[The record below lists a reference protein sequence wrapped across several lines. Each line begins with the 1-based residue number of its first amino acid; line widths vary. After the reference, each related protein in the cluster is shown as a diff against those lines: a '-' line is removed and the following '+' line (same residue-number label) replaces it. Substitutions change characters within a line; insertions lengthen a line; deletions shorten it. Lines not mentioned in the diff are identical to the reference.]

1 EGNDNDRTIFIYKYK
16 KRGDRTQNSDPL
28 VSLSLSLS
36 LTHTQMESSP
46 EILNLDS
53 IRALKIL
60 GQGATGTVFLAHDVV
75 SVSSSSFAVKLV
87 HKSSASSLRRARWEI
102 EVLRRLSV
110 QTNQNPFLPRLLA
123 SFESPEFFVWA
134 VPYCSGGDLNVLLR
148 RQNDGV
154 FSSSVIR
161 FYVAE
166 IVCALE
172 HLHSMGIAYRD
183 LKPENIL
190 IQQSGHVTLTDFDLS
205 RSLKKPTRPE
215 FFQPDPELCTDPK
228 KSRSFSRWVSPA
240 ASESKKTRSAR
251 VNPITRRKTSF
262 SSGERS
268 NSFVGTDEYVSP
280 EVIRGDGHDFAVD
293 WWALGVLTYEM
304 MYGET
309 PFKGKSKKETFR
321 NVLVK
326 EPEFAGKPND
336 LTDLI
341 RRLLVKDSSRRLG
354 SRRGAAE
361 IKEHPFFAGVRWDLL
376 TEVLRPP
383 FIPLRDDGELTAGG
397 FDIRE
402 HLEKLR
408 MTVSSAPPSPF
419 QSPSHV
425 CRNSDSFIDF

>member
-1 EGNDNDRTIFIYKYK
+1 
-16 KRGDRTQNSDPL
+16 
-28 VSLSLSLS
+28 
-36 LTHTQMESSP
+36 MEISPSSPPSPP
-46 EILNLDS
+46 EILDLDS

-60 GQGATGTVFLAHDVV
+60 GKGATGTVFLVRDVA
-75 SVSSSSFAVKLV
+75 SVSSSFFAVKLV
-87 HKSSASSLRRARWEI
+87 HKSSASSLRRARWEM
-102 EVLRRLSV
+102 EVLRRLSADSL
-110 QTNQNPFLPRLLA
+110 QNPFLPRLLS
-123 SFESPEFFVWA
+123 SFESPEFFAWA

-205 RSLKKPTRPE
+205 RSLKKPTGPQ
-215 FFQPDPELCTDPK
+215 FYQPDPELRNLCT
-228 KSRSFSRWVSPA
+228 KSRSFSRWISPA
-240 ASESKKTRSAR
+240 AAESNKTGLKKTRSAR
-251 VNPITRRKTSF
+251 VNPINRRKTSF

-341 RRLLVKDSSRRLG
+341 QRLLVKDPSRRLG
-354 SRRGAAE
+354 SHRGAAE
-361 IKEHPFFAGVRWDLL
+361 IKGHSFFAGVRWDLL

-383 FIPLRDDGELTAGG
+383 FIPLRDDGELTVGG
-397 FDIRE
+397 FDINE

-408 MTVSSAPPSPF
+408 TTPSSAP
-419 QSPSHV
+419 QSPLRSPPHV
-425 CRNSDSFIDF
+425 CHKNDPFIDF

>member
-1 EGNDNDRTIFIYKYK
+1 
-16 KRGDRTQNSDPL
+16 
-28 VSLSLSLS
+28 
-36 LTHTQMESSP
+36 METSPSSPPSPP
-46 EILNLDS
+46 EILDLDS

-60 GQGATGTVFLAHDVV
+60 GKGATGTVLLAHDIV
-75 SVSSSSFAVKLV
+75 SLSSSSSSSFAVKLV

-102 EVLRRLSV
+102 DVLRRLSV
-110 QTNQNPFLPRLLA
+110 DSNQNPFLPRLLS
-123 SFESPEFFVWA
+123 SFESPEFFAWA

-205 RSLKKPTRPE
+205 RSLQIPTRPQ
-215 FFQPDPELCTDPK
+215 FYQPDPELSNHRK
-228 KSRSFSRWVSPA
+228 KNRSFTRWISPA
-240 ASESKKTRSAR
+240 ATESNKTGLKKTRSAR
-251 VNPITRRKTSF
+251 VNPINRRKTSF

-280 EVIRGDGHDFAVD
+280 EVILGDGHDFAVD

-326 EPEFAGKPND
+326 EPEFAGRPND
-336 LTDLI
+336 LTGLI
-341 RRLLVKDSSRRLG
+341 RRLLVKDPSRRLG
-354 SRRGAAE
+354 SHRGAAE

-383 FIPLRDDGELTAGG
+383 YIPLKDDGELTVGA
-397 FDIRE
+397 FDFDVRE
-402 HLEKLR
+402 YLEKLR
-408 MTVSSAPPSPF
+408 TTTSSALSSPLNSPP
-419 QSPSHV
+419 HV
-425 CRNSDSFIDF
+425 CHENDPFIDF

>member
-1 EGNDNDRTIFIYKYK
+1 M
-16 KRGDRTQNSDPL
+16 QNSDPL
-28 VSLSLSLS
+28 VSHHSHS
-36 LTHTQMESSP
+36 METSPSSP
-46 EILNLDS
+46 PSSPPGIILNLNS

-60 GQGATGTVFLAHDVV
+60 GKGATGTVFLAHDIV
-75 SVSSSSFAVKLV
+75 SVSSSSSSSSPPFAVKLV

-110 QTNQNPFLPRLLA
+110 DSNQNPFLPRLLG
-123 SFESPEFFVWA
+123 SFESPEFFAWA
-134 VPYCSGGDLNVLLR
+134 VPYCSGGDLNVLLH

-172 HLHSMGIAYRD
+172 HLHTMGIAYRD

-205 RSLKKPTRPE
+205 RSLKKPTRAQ
-215 FFQPDPELCTDPK
+215 FYQPDPELSTGRK
-228 KSRSFSRWVSPA
+228 KSRSFSRWISPA
-240 ASESKKTRSAR
+240 AEQSKTVLKKTRSAR
-251 VNPITRRKTSF
+251 VNPINRRKKSF

-268 NSFVGTDEYVSP
+268 ISFVGTDEYVSP
-280 EVIRGDGHDFAVD
+280 EVIHGDGHDFAVD

-309 PFKGKSKKETFR
+309 PFKGKNKKETFR
-321 NVLVK
+321 NVLMK

-341 RRLLVKDSSRRLG
+341 RRLLVKDPTKRLG
-354 SRRGAAE
+354 CHRGAEE
-361 IKEHPFFAGVRWDLL
+361 IKEHAFFAGVRWDLL

-383 FIPLRDDGELTAGG
+383 FIPLRDDGELTVGG

-402 HLEKLR
+402 HFEELR
-408 MTVSSAPPSPF
+408 TPSSAPPSPLR
-419 QSPSHV
+419 SPPHV
-425 CRNSDSFIDF
+425 CHKNDRFIDF

>member
-1 EGNDNDRTIFIYKYK
+1 ME
-16 KRGDRTQNSDPL
+16 
-28 VSLSLSLS
+28 LSP
-36 LTHTQMESSP
+36 SSPPSPP

-53 IRALKIL
+53 IRALRIL
-60 GQGATGTVFLAHDVV
+60 GKGAAGTVFLVRDVA
-75 SVSSSSFAVKLV
+75 SVSSSFFAVKLV

-102 EVLRRLSV
+102 EVLRRLS
-110 QTNQNPFLPRLLA
+110 TDSLQNPFLPRLL
-123 SFESPEFFVWA
+123 SSYESPEFFAWA

-166 IVCALE
+166 IVVALE

-205 RSLKKPTRPE
+205 RSLKKPTGPQ
-215 FFQPDPELCTDPK
+215 FCQPDPELRTIRT
-228 KSRSFSRWVSPA
+228 KSRSFSRWISSA
-240 ASESKKTRSAR
+240 AESNKTGLKKTRSAR
-251 VNPITRRKTSF
+251 VNPINRRKTSF

-268 NSFVGTDEYVSP
+268 NSFVGTEEYVSP
-280 EVIRGDGHDFAVD
+280 EIIRGHGHDFAVD

-309 PFKGKSKKETFR
+309 PFIGKSKKETFQ

-341 RRLLVKDSSRRLG
+341 QRLLVKDPSRRLG
-354 SRRGAAE
+354 SHRGAAE
-361 IKEHPFFAGVRWDLL
+361 IKEHSFIAGVSWDLL

-383 FIPLRDDGELTAGG
+383 FIPLRDDGELTVGG
-397 FDIRE
+397 FDIKE

-408 MTVSSAPPSPF
+408 TPSSAP
-419 QSPSHV
+419 QSPLRSPPHM
-425 CRNSDSFIDF
+425 CHKNDPFIDF

>member
-1 EGNDNDRTIFIYKYK
+1 M
-16 KRGDRTQNSDPL
+16 QNSDPL
-28 VSLSLSLS
+28 VSHHSHS
-36 LTHTQMESSP
+36 METSPSSPPSSPP
-46 EILNLDS
+46 EILHLDS
-53 IRALKIL
+53 IKALKIL
-60 GQGATGTVFLAHDVV
+60 GKGATATVFLAHDDLV
-75 SVSSSSFAVKLV
+75 STSSSSSSPFAVKLV
-87 HKSSASSLRRARWEI
+87 HKSSASSIRRARWEI
-102 EVLRRLSV
+102 EVLSRLSV
-110 QTNQNPFLPRLLA
+110 NSNQNPFLPRLLA
-123 SFESPEFFVWA
+123 SFESPGYFAWA

-154 FSSSVIR
+154 FNSSVIR

-172 HLHSMGIAYRD
+172 HLHTMGIAYRD

-205 RSLKKPTRPE
+205 RSLKKPTRPQ
-215 FFQPDPELCTDPK
+215 FYQPDPELSIDRK
-228 KSRSFSRWVSPA
+228 KSLSFSRLISPA
-240 ASESKKTRSAR
+240 ATESKNKTRLLKKTRSAR
-251 VNPITRRKTSF
+251 VNPINRRKTSF

-321 NVLVK
+321 NVLMK

-341 RRLLVKDSSRRLG
+341 RRLLVKDPDRRLG
-354 SRRGAAE
+354 SHRGAAE
-361 IKEHPFFAGVRWDLL
+361 VKEHAFFAGLRWDLL
-376 TEVLRPP
+376 TEVSRPP
-383 FIPLRDDGELTAGG
+383 FIPLRDDGELTVGG

-402 HLEKLR
+402 HFEKLR
-408 MTVSSAPPSPF
+408 TTPSSAPPSPLR
-419 QSPSHV
+419 SPPHV
-425 CRNSDSFIDF
+425 CRRNDPFIDF

>member
-1 EGNDNDRTIFIYKYK
+1 
-16 KRGDRTQNSDPL
+16 
-28 VSLSLSLS
+28 
-36 LTHTQMESSP
+36 METSPSSPPSSSPP
-46 EILNLDS
+46 EILHLDS
-53 IRALKIL
+53 IKALKIL
-60 GQGATGTVFLAHDVV
+60 GKGATGTVFLALHDVV
-75 SVSSSSFAVKLV
+75 STSSSSPFAVKLV
-87 HKSSASSLRRARWEI
+87 HKSSASSLRRAQWEI

-110 QTNQNPFLPRLLA
+110 YSNQNPFLPRLLA
-123 SFESPEFFVWA
+123 SFESPEYFAWA

-172 HLHSMGIAYRD
+172 HLHTMGIAYRD

-190 IQQSGHVTLTDFDLS
+190 IQHSGHVTLTDFDLS
-205 RSLKKPTRPE
+205 RSLKKPTRPH
-215 FFQPDPELCTDPK
+215 FYQPDPELCIDRK
-228 KSRSFSRWVSPA
+228 KSRSFSRLTA
-240 ASESKKTRSAR
+240 TESKNKTGLKKTRSAR
-251 VNPITRRKTSF
+251 VNPINRRKTSF

-321 NVLVK
+321 NVLMK

-341 RRLLVKDSSRRLG
+341 RRLLVKDPERRLG
-354 SRRGAAE
+354 CHRGVAE
-361 IKEHPFFAGVRWDLL
+361 IKEHAFFAGVRWDLL

-383 FIPLRDDGELTAGG
+383 FIPLRDDGELTVGG

-402 HLEKLR
+402 HFEKLR
-408 MTVSSAPPSPF
+408 TTSSSAPPSPLR
-419 QSPSHV
+419 SPPHV
-425 CRNSDSFIDF
+425 CRKNDPFIDF

>member
-1 EGNDNDRTIFIYKYK
+1 
-16 KRGDRTQNSDPL
+16 
-28 VSLSLSLS
+28 
-36 LTHTQMESSP
+36 MEPSPSSPPP

-60 GQGATGTVFLAHDVV
+60 GKGATGTVFLAHDVV
-75 SVSSSSFAVKLV
+75 SLFAVKLV
-87 HKSSASSLRRARWEI
+87 HKSSSSSLRRARWEI

-110 QTNQNPFLPRLLA
+110 ESNQNPFLPCLL
-123 SFESPEFFVWA
+123 STFESPEFFAWA
-134 VPYCSGGDLNVLLR
+134 VPYCSGGDLNNLLR

-166 IVCALE
+166 IVCALD

-205 RSLKKPTRPE
+205 RSLKKPTRPQ
-215 FFQPDPELCTDPK
+215 FYQPDPGSK
-228 KSRSFSRWVSPA
+228 KNRSFSRWISPET
-240 ASESKKTRSAR
+240 ESNKTGLKKPRSAR

-321 NVLVK
+321 NVLMK

-336 LTDLI
+336 LTGLI
-341 RRLLVKDSSRRLG
+341 RSLLVKDPNKRLG
-354 SRRGAAE
+354 SNRGAVE
-361 IKEHPFFAGVRWDLL
+361 IKEHAFFAGVRWDLL

-383 FIPLRDDGELTAGG
+383 FIPLKDDVELTVGG

-402 HLEKLR
+402 HFEKQR
-408 MTVSSAPPSPF
+408 MMMTLSASPSPLT
-419 QSPSHV
+419 SPSHV
-425 CRNSDSFIDF
+425 CHKNDPFIDF

>member
-1 EGNDNDRTIFIYKYK
+1 
-16 KRGDRTQNSDPL
+16 
-28 VSLSLSLS
+28 
-36 LTHTQMESSP
+36 MEPSPSSPPSSPP
-46 EILNLDS
+46 EILDLDS
-53 IRALKIL
+53 IKALKIL
-60 GQGATGTVFLAHDVV
+60 GKGATGTVFLAHDVV
-75 SVSSSSFAVKLV
+75 STSSSSSPFAVKLV
-87 HKSSASSLRRARWEI
+87 PKSSASSLRRARWEI

-110 QTNQNPFLPRLLA
+110 DSNQNPFLPRLLA
-123 SFESPEFFVWA
+123 SFESPEYFAWA
-134 VPYCSGGDLNVLLR
+134 VPYCSGGDLNVLLH

-172 HLHSMGIAYRD
+172 HLHTMGIAYRD

-205 RSLKKPTRPE
+205 RSLKKPLRPH
-215 FFQPDPELCTDPK
+215 FYQPDPELIIDRK
-228 KSRSFSRWVSPA
+228 KSRSFSRLISPTA
-240 ASESKKTRSAR
+240 EKNKTGLKKTRSAR
-251 VNPITRRKTSF
+251 VNPINRRKTSF

-321 NVLVK
+321 NVLMK

-341 RRLLVKDSSRRLG
+341 RRLLVKDPNRRLG
-354 SRRGAAE
+354 CHRGAAE
-361 IKEHPFFAGVRWDLL
+361 IKELAFFAGVRWDLL

-383 FIPLRDDGELTAGG
+383 FIPLRDDGELTVGG

-402 HLEKLR
+402 HFEKLR
-408 MTVSSAPPSPF
+408 TTPSSAPPSPLR
-419 QSPSHV
+419 SPPHV
-425 CRNSDSFIDF
+425 CRKNDPFIEF

>member
-1 EGNDNDRTIFIYKYK
+1 
-16 KRGDRTQNSDPL
+16 
-28 VSLSLSLS
+28 
-36 LTHTQMESSP
+36 METLPSSPPSSPP
-46 EILNLDS
+46 EILELDS
-53 IRALKIL
+53 IKALKIL
-60 GQGATGTVFLAHDVV
+60 GKGATGTVFLAHDVV
-75 SVSSSSFAVKLV
+75 STSSSSSSPFAVKLV

-110 QTNQNPFLPRLLA
+110 DSNQNPFLPRLLA
-123 SFESPEFFVWA
+123 SFESPEYFAWA
-134 VPYCSGGDLNVLLR
+134 VPYCSGGDLNVLLH

-172 HLHSMGIAYRD
+172 HLHTMGIAYRD

-205 RSLKKPTRPE
+205 RSLKKPTRPQ
-215 FFQPDPELCTDPK
+215 FYQPDPELSTDRK
-228 KSRSFSRWVSPA
+228 KSRSFSRLISPA
-240 ASESKKTRSAR
+240 GEKNKTGLKKTRSAR
-251 VNPITRRKTSF
+251 VNPINRRKTSF

-321 NVLVK
+321 NVLMK

-341 RRLLVKDSSRRLG
+341 RRLLVKDPNRRLG
-354 SRRGAAE
+354 CHRGAAE
-361 IKEHPFFAGVRWDLL
+361 IKEHAFFSGVRWDLL

-383 FIPLRDDGELTAGG
+383 FIPLRDDGELTVGG

-402 HLEKLR
+402 HFEKLK
-408 MTVSSAPPSPF
+408 TTPSSAPPSPL
-419 QSPSHV
+419 QSPPHV
-425 CRNSDSFIDF
+425 CRKNDPFIDF

>member
-1 EGNDNDRTIFIYKYK
+1 
-16 KRGDRTQNSDPL
+16 
-28 VSLSLSLS
+28 
-36 LTHTQMESSP
+36 METSPSSPPSPP
-46 EILNLDS
+46 EILDLDS

-60 GQGATGTVFLAHDVV
+60 GKGATGTVLLAHDIV
-75 SVSSSSFAVKLV
+75 SLSSSSSSSFAVKLV

-102 EVLRRLSV
+102 DVLRRLSV
-110 QTNQNPFLPRLLA
+110 DSNQNPFLPRLLS
-123 SFESPEFFVWA
+123 SFESPEFFAWA

-205 RSLKKPTRPE
+205 RSLQIPTRPQ
-215 FFQPDPELCTDPK
+215 FYQPDPELSNHRK
-228 KSRSFSRWVSPA
+228 KNRSFTRWISPA
-240 ASESKKTRSAR
+240 ATESNKTGLKKTRSAR
-251 VNPITRRKTSF
+251 VNPINRRKTSF

-280 EVIRGDGHDFAVD
+280 EVILGDGHDFAVD

-326 EPEFAGKPND
+326 EPEFAGRPND
-336 LTDLI
+336 LTGLI
-341 RRLLVKDSSRRLG
+341 RRLLVKDPSRRLG
-354 SRRGAAE
+354 SHRGAAE
-361 IKEHPFFAGVRWDLL
+361 IKEHPFFAGVR
-376 TEVLRPP
+376 EY
-383 FIPLRDDGELTAGG
+383 
-397 FDIRE
+397 
-402 HLEKLR
+402 LEKLR
-408 MTVSSAPPSPF
+408 TTTSSALSSPLNSPP
-419 QSPSHV
+419 HV
-425 CRNSDSFIDF
+425 CHENDPFIDF